1 MHRRAHHCRLPVIE
15 ENDYQTELAI
25 VRAAC
30 LDCMKLHEKN
40 KEPITKQTKQSRA
53 LNDMNLRDRIK
64 IKWTQKTIS
73 FYSNVLL
80 LVVTCLVVLA
90 LTACVC

>member
-1 MHRRAHHCRLPVIE
+1 M
-15 ENDYQTELAI
+15 
-25 VRAAC
+25 RAAC
-30 LDCMKLHEKN
+30 LDSMKLHEKN